1 MARRGHRERLI
12 TRCRR
17 VCEPASERVSVC
29 VCVFRAEIKSCKSS
43 FLTLWQVDG
52 DHLLCLMGRE
62 KVPRASKTRRRA
74 RASFAP
80 RVFMWV
86 QHTHTHM
93 YTMGVLDA
101 AARERRILLSL
112 ANRKNMPPEPQPE
125 YQGLH
130 ILNAI
135 VFA

>member
-1 MARRGHRERLI
+1 
-12 TRCRR
+12 
-17 VCEPASERVSVC
+17 
-29 VCVFRAEIKSCKSS
+29 
-43 FLTLWQVDG
+43 
-52 DHLLCLMGRE
+52 
-62 KVPRASKTRRRA
+62 
-74 RASFAP
+74 
-80 RVFMWV
+80 
-86 QHTHTHM
+86 M

-125 YQGLH
+125 YQGMH